1 MPVYPCDNP
10 VSSFFGIS
18 SNCLDWNG
26 QSFESHK
33 HGISPFTPRWPSL
46 DASVFF
52 HKGLKVPS
60 PNFRTSTNL
69 GSWIKPSVNPSDACF
84 VTTND
89 HSMENTHILASFA
102 KRVSL
107 DPVHPLSIGCK
118 QVAEYVS
125 RLFDWSQSV
134 WQPSAASPG
143 DGASVQID
151 RNQI

>member
-1 MPVYPCDNP
+1 MP
-10 VSSFFGIS
+10 I
-18 SNCLDWNG
+18 
-26 QSFESHK
+26 
-33 HGISPFTPRWPSL
+33 
-46 DASVFF
+46 
-52 HKGLKVPS
+52 
-60 PNFRTSTNL
+60 
-69 GSWIKPSVNPSDACF
+69 DACF